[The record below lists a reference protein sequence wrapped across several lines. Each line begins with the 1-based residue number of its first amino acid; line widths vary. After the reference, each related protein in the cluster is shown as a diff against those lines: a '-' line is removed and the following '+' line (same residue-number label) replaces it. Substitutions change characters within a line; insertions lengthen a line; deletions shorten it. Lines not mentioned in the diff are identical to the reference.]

1 MVENDCEG
9 GQGGADTEVES
20 EEGALEFAPPT
31 ATGETAPADEWDT
44 YHRLTRKTDESVL
57 EWWKK
62 SEGQLPRLAKV
73 A

>member
-1 MVENDCEG
+1 MVENECEG

-57 EWWKK
+57 
-62 SEGQLPRLAKV
+62 
-73 A
+73 